1 MATARRDAL
10 ARGGVE
16 RGARRAVP
24 AAGGATQLDRL
35 VPQGAGGQGREG
47 HRRRAER
54 RGLDDRRGV
63 RVPQGDDDP
72 DRSHGRPYSGRAR
85 GAAGAARGV
94 GVVTHRVVVADRV
107 AEGGLQLLA
116 ATPDVEVASFAGKP
130 REELERALAGAHA
143 LIVRSETRVTAELL
157 MRAPHLRVIARAGTG
172 VDNIDVPAATRRGIA
187 VMNAPGANT
196 VSAAEHAMGL
206 LLALVR
212 HIPWA
217 AEAMRRGE
225 WDRKRFEGTELRGK
239 TIGIV
244 GLGRIGGH
252 VAQVARAFGMQLV
265 GHDPYL
271 APGRAAELQVKLL
284 PLDQLLR
291 QADVVTLHVAYTEQ
305 THHLINTERLQLMKP
320 TAVLINT
327 ARGELVDEQAVAEA
341 IKTKRIAGA
350 AIDVFAVEPLP
361 ADSVLRQLP
370 GVILTPHLAA
380 STAEAQERVSL
391 EVCGA
396 VREAL
401 VAGDLSFAIN
411 VPGISGDLLRRLG
424 PLLDL
429 ARRLGRL
436 ALALVDGPV
445 QSVEVAYGGKDEA
458 APRPVQVAAVE
469 GLLSAMRVE
478 PVSLV
483 NALLIA
489 EERGIQ
495 HARKSGTPEPGFET
509 TVGVKLATERGRVRV
524 TGALVGDSHG
534 RVIRID
540 DYHVDVAPEGWM
552 LVIRNR
558 DVPGVIGRVGTLLGQ
573 AGINIGSYHQA
584 RRAAPGTDA
593 LAAITVDQPLTN
605 GVLEHLGRAPD
616 VLDVRL
622 VYFGE

>member
-1 MATARRDAL
+1 
-10 ARGGVE
+10 
-16 RGARRAVP
+16 
-24 AAGGATQLDRL
+24 
-35 VPQGAGGQGREG
+35 
-47 HRRRAER
+47 
-54 RGLDDRRGV
+54 
-63 RVPQGDDDP
+63 
-72 DRSHGRPYSGRAR
+72 
-85 GAAGAARGV
+85 
-94 GVVTHRVVVADRV
+94 VTHRVVVADRV

-143 LIVRSETRVTAELL
+143 LIVRSETRVTADLL
-157 MRAPHLRVIARAGTG
+157 TRAPHLRVIARAGTG

-252 VAQVARAFGMQLV
+252 VAQVARAFGMQVV

-469 GLLSAMRVE
+469 GLLSAMRIE